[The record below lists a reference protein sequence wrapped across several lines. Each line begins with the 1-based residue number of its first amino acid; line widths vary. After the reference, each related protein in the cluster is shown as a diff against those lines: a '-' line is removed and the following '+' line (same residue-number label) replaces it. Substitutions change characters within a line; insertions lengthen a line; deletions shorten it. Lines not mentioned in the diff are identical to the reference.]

1 MDVRVRRDVPRRRNF
16 SPTFHRFRIVPRIS
30 LDSRYIK
37 LQFCPVSKAMS
48 SSMIKRSLFYT
59 IISNSSIFYQNR
71 IDYRSNNFNNQFQS
85 RASISPLQCRV
96 WINRNFEQ
104 TFDKRQVWN
113 LNLVPN
119 PHSNFFTSFQNR
131 RKYSFS
137 IEAKTGRQNLSFD
150 WKAGNEITKSWSTFQ
165 QNRI

>member
-96 WINRNFEQ
+96 WINRNFELSTSGKFEIWISSQ
-104 TFDKRQVWN
+104 IRIQISSLFSRIEENTHFQSKRKQ
-113 LNLVPN
+113 
-119 PHSNFFTSFQNR
+119 
-131 RKYSFS
+131 
-137 IEAKTGRQNLSFD
+137 AD
-150 WKAGNEITKSWSTFQ
+150 
-165 QNRI
+165 RICHLTEKPETR

>member
-96 WINRNFEQ
+96 WINSFPAISNKLSTSGKFEIWISSQ
-104 TFDKRQVWN
+104 IRIQISSLLSRIEENT
-113 LNLVPN
+113 
-119 PHSNFFTSFQNR
+119 HFQS
-131 RKYSFS
+131 KQKQ
-137 IEAKTGRQNLSFD
+137 AD
-150 WKAGNEITKSWSTFQ
+150 
-165 QNRI
+165 RICHLTEKLETR